1 MTQIPYSKVE
11 QIIESHLVVFEG
23 KVYETVE
30 DLQKFPD
37 TLTLKDE
44 GITREEFWDIFERLE
59 QSLRGW

>member
-1 MTQIPYSKVE
+1 MTTIPYSQVE
-11 QIIESHLVVFEG
+11 QIIESHLIVYEG

-59 QSLRGW
+59 KSLRGW